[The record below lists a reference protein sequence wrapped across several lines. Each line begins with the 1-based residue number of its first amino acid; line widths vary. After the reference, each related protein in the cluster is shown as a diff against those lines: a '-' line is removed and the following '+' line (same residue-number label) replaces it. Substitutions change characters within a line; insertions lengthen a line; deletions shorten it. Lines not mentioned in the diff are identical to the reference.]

1 MLPKLSIIIPT
12 YNEEKNIIEL
22 LEKSQAILKST
33 ISHEFIIVDDQGTD
47 NTRENVKGLQKKIPE
62 IILIERNKERGLA
75 TALIKGYETARG
87 EYLGSMDAD
96 LASNPEYLPEMIQ
109 LLENGGADF
118 VIGSRYLPGSRFEGK
133 PLINKITSIIGQLVV
148 KLLLNIQVT
157 GILCS

>member
-75 TALIKGYETARG
+75 TALI
-87 EYLGSMDAD
+87 S
-96 LASNPEYLPEMIQ
+96 Q
-109 LLENGGADF
+109 
-118 VIGSRYLPGSRFEGK
+118 
-133 PLINKITSIIGQLVV
+133 
-148 KLLLNIQVT
+148 
-157 GILCS
+157 